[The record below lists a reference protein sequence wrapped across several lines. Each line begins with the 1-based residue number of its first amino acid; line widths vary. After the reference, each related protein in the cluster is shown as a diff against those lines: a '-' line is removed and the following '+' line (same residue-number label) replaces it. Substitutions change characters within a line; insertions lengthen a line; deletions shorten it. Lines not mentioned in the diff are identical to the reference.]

1 MSTRRKV
8 VHGLSAIALPF
19 VINGM
24 VGRPA
29 RAGAAWKPDSP
40 TRVVIGYPTGGGSD
54 IIGRPVMAAIE
65 RAWGVPVV
73 VENRPGANGTTAC
86 VQVGRD
92 QPDGR
97 SMLLGHI
104 SSNAIA
110 PAVMGDKVG
119 FDPILGLTPITRIAS
134 QAHVLIVNVESPA
147 RSLADFVRQARERLG
162 GLKYGSTGY
171 GSLQHICGEIFAAMA
186 GIKLV
191 HVPYRGSAPAMSD
204 LLGKQIDCIFEGI
217 APAAPFLQ
225 DNKFRG
231 LGLSITERIPGFDI
245 PTIAEQGYPDYNLRG
260 WWAMFGPKNLPKS
273 IADGWYAAIVDGL
286 KDRTFLDIC
295 KSLGVLVNGESPAE
309 FAKVLQADL
318 ARYRQVA
325 SQFNITM

>member
-8 VHGLSAIALPF
+8 VRGLSVMVLPF
-19 VINGM
+19 AVPGM
-24 VGRPA
+24 IGRSA
-29 RAGAAWKPDSP
+29 VAAASWKPGGP

-54 IIGRPVMAAIE
+54 IIGRPVMASIE
-65 RAWGVPVV
+65 RNWNVPVV

-110 PAVMGDKVG
+110 PAIMGEKVG
-119 FDPILGLTPITRIAS
+119 FDPVTGLTPITRIAS
-134 QAHVLIVNVESPA
+134 QAHVLIVNTESPA
-147 RSLADFVRQARERLG
+147 QTLADFVRLAKERPG

-225 DNKFRG
+225 DKKFRG
-231 LGLSITERIPGFDI
+231 LGLSITERIAGFDV

-260 WWAMFGPKNLPKS
+260 WWAMFGPKGLPQK
-273 IADGWYAAIVDGL
+273 IADGWYEAIVEGL
-286 KDRTFLDIC
+286 KDRTFLEIC
-295 KSLGVLVNGESPAE
+295 KSLGVLVNGEPPAE

-318 ARYRQVA
+318 TRYKQVA
-325 SQFNITM
+325 AQFNITM

>member
-1 MSTRRKV
+1 MSTRRNIV
-8 VHGLSAIALPF
+8 RGLSAVALPF
-19 VINGM
+19 AVPGM
-24 VGRPA
+24 IGRH
-29 RAGAAWKPDSP
+29 AGAATPWQPEGT
-40 TRVVIGYPTGGGSD
+40 TRVIIGYPTGGGSD

-65 RAWGVPVV
+65 RKWGVPVV

-86 VQVGRD
+86 VQIGRD

-119 FDPILGLTPITRIAS
+119 FDPIGGLTPITRIAS
-134 QAHVLIVNVESPA
+134 QAHVLIVNTESPTQT
-147 RSLADFVRQARERLG
+147 LADFVRLAKQRPG

-225 DNKFRG
+225 DKKFRA
-231 LGLSITERIPGFDI
+231 LGLSITERIPGFEI

-260 WWAMFGPKNLPKS
+260 WWAMFGPKGLPQP
-273 IADGWYAAIVDGL
+273 IVDGWYAATVEGL
-286 KDRTFLDIC
+286 KDRTFLDVC
-295 KSLGVLVNGESPAE
+295 RSLGVLVNGEPPTE
-309 FAKVLQADL
+309 FARVLEADL
-318 ARYRQVA
+318 ARYKKVA
-325 SQFNITM
+325 AQFNIAM